1 MFLYICFLW
10 GGGGVR
16 QEAGLRKKS
25 VPKKK
30 QKKNV
35 GEAERCLTRQL
46 HVLVEAGA
54 QHQPFKELQ
63 VQEDELG
70 GPKEGRML

>member
-1 MFLYICFLW
+1 MFFYIFVFCGGFFLDRRL
-10 GGGGVR
+10 GSGR
-16 QEAGLRKKS
+16 NQS
-25 VPKKK
+25 KKK
-30 QKKNV
+30 KTKKNV
-35 GEAERCLTRQL
+35 GEAERCLTRQF

-63 VQEDELG
+63 VQEDDLG